1 MDLYRDYF
9 KAKVYP
15 IRVPGPFGDCVVPSL
30 GSLRSFFGNP
40 VTGNN
45 SGFEGLGFRVYTFF
59 FLTPLFHQ
67 PTRSQVYRF

>member
-1 MDLYRDYF
+1 MHGLIYRDYF

-15 IRVPGPFGDCVVPSL
+15 IRVPGLFGDGVVPSL

-45 SGFEGLGFRVYTFF
+45 SGFEGLGFRVYR
-59 FLTPLFHQ
+59 FLFDTSFASAEKVSGL
-67 PTRSQVYRF
+67 